1 MEAKL
6 EEKLSDLTAI
16 LGQMGSVVIA
26 YSGGADST
34 LLLQVARN
42 VLKDRVIAVTG
53 KSPIYSEK
61 EYEQALTLAKQ
72 IGVKHLSVIT
82 EEVNQREFSDNPPNR
97 CYYCKRELFLK
108 LLAIARQEGLEWV
121 ADGTNWDDL
130 KDHRPGRIAA
140 EELGVRS
147 PLCEAHLTKEDIRA
161 LSRELGLPTWNKPA
175 QACLASRIPYGTT
188 ITATKL
194 ERISQAEDYLLALGL
209 RQVRVRDHGS
219 VARIEVERED
229 IGLLVDEAQ
238 RLEVVNKLKS
248 LGYVYV
254 AVDLGGYR
262 TGSLNE
268 VLETANNE

>member
-6 EEKLSDLTAI
+6 FDLTEI
-16 LGQMGSVVIA
+16 LGQMGSMVVA

-53 KSPIYSEK
+53 KSPTYPEK
-61 EYEQALTLAKQ
+61 ECEEARKLAKQ
-72 IGVKHLSVIT
+72 IGVKHLTVIT
-82 EEVNQREFSDNPPNR
+82 EELEQREYSDNPPNR

-108 LLAIARQEGLEWV
+108 LLAIARQEGLEWI

-147 PLCEAHLTKEDIRA
+147 PLCEARLTKEDIRA
-161 LSRELGLPTWNKPA
+161 LSRELGLPTWNKPP

-188 ITATKL
+188 ITAPKL

-219 VARIEVERED
+219 VARIEVERGD
-229 IGLLVDEAQ
+229 IGLLVDEVQ

-268 VLETANNE
+268 VLETANLGPDS

>member
-6 EEKLSDLTAI
+6 FDLTEI
-16 LGQMGSVVIA
+16 LGQMGSMVVA

-42 VLKDRVIAVTG
+42 VLEDRVVAVTG
-53 KSPIYSEK
+53 KSPTYPEK
-61 EYEQALTLAKQ
+61 EYEQARTLAKQ

-82 EEVNQREFSDNPPNR
+82 EEVDQREFSDNPPNR
-97 CYYCKRELFLK
+97 CYHCKRELFLR
-108 LLAIARQEGLEWV
+108 LLAIARQEGLAWI
-121 ADGTNWDDL
+121 ADGTNCDDL

-147 PLCEAHLTKEDIRA
+147 PLCEAGLTKEDIRA

-188 ITATKL
+188 ITAPKL

-229 IGLLVDEAQ
+229 IGLLVDEVR
-238 RLEVVNKLKS
+238 RLQVVNKLKS

-268 VLETANNE
+268 VLETANLGPDS

>member
-1 MEAKL
+1 MEA
-6 EEKLSDLTAI
+6 KLSDLTEI
-16 LGQMGSVVIA
+16 LGQMGSVVVA

-42 VLKDRVIAVTG
+42 VLKDRVIAMTG

-147 PLCEAHLTKEDIRA
+147 PLCEARLTKEDIRA
-161 LSRELGLPTWNKPA
+161 LSRELGLPTWNKPS